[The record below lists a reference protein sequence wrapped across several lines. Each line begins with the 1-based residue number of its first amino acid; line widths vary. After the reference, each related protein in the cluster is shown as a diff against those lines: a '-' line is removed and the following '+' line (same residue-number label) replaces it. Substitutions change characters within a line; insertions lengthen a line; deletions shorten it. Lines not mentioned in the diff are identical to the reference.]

1 MDRARR
7 SGFRDDDLG
16 SDDGHERHREQRSY
30 DRGEDDEGIVGRSMG
45 SSGYDSH
52 RRLLIDDGSAGRG
65 GVGGG
70 MGGGGSRMRP
80 DGMPQPA
87 RNAYDFAAMEE
98 FAAQEREKQL
108 GGMPSGSPADGMRH
122 RRSTGAASEDQM
134 AQHPGS
140 YDTEMERTNTM
151 SAFGDEPE
159 STTLSPKETD
169 SAQGH
174 QSFHRR
180 RQRKLS
186 QSNPVMRRGGRLAL
200 FEGIGSH
207 GAAEDGAATGIPA
220 ADATGPVAYKAR
232 APKNPLSAATG
243 NGFAPYT
250 DAPAGHDRPYRF
262 SFYSNNLPV
271 TIHARTLA
279 ELPAEG
285 QSFEDL
291 FKGRA
296 TMDETRGSAAEGS
309 GLDKNSVDSSA
320 RRSTTGTDTPERDP
334 NMPQPN
340 GKMSLLARAAG
351 AAATKGGAGGGPG
364 PTDGSPD
371 HDPEAFTWWMDVH
384 SPTDEEMR
392 MLSKV
397 FGIHPLTTEDILLE
411 ETREKIELFRN
422 YYLVCFRSFDQDPYS
437 QTYLEPLN
445 MYIIVFREGTLS
457 VSHLPASAA
466 PRISGADILSSTFE
480 ARLTLKTCGDVSSSS
495 RTTSPSRPTG
505 FPTLLSMTSPMPS
518 VRLSRASSTRSTVLM
533 SWCSSSRTPN
543 RVTC

>member
-1 MDRARR
+1 MLSEAEEAEMDRARR

-16 SDDGHERHREQRSY
+16 SDDEHEHRREERTY
-30 DRGEDDEGIVGRSMG
+30 DRGDDDEMVGRSLG

-52 RRLLIDDGSAGRG
+52 RRLMPDDVSAGK
-65 GVGGG
+65 GGG
-70 MGGGGSRMRP
+70 SGGGGLGGGRGMRP

-87 RNAYDFAAMEE
+87 RNPYDFAAMEE
-98 FAAQEREKQL
+98 FAAQEREKQM
-108 GGMPSGSPADGMRH
+108 GGRPSGSPVEGMRH
-122 RRSTGAASEDQM
+122 RRSTGAVSEDQIT
-134 AQHPGS
+134 QHPGS
-140 YDTEMERTNTM
+140 YDTAMERTNTM

-159 STTLSPKETD
+159 STTFSPKETD
-169 SAQGH
+169 STQGG

-200 FEGIGSH
+200 FEGIGSQ
-207 GAAEDGAATGIPA
+207 GAAEEGAMTGPLT
-220 ADATGPVAYKAR
+220 ADATTSGGPVAYKAR
-232 APKNPLSAATG
+232 APKNPLSAVAGT
-243 NGFAPYT
+243 GFAPYT

-285 QSFEDL
+285 QTFEDL

-296 TMDETRGSAAEGS
+296 TMDETRGSTGEGS
-309 GLDKNSVDSSA
+309 GLERNSVDSTT
-320 RRSTTGTDTPERDP
+320 RRSTTDTDTPERDP

-351 AAATKGGAGGGPG
+351 AATKGGGGSAGGAG
-364 PTDGSPD
+364 GSPD

-457 VSHLPASAA
+457 VSIK
-466 PRISGADILSSTFE
+466 RDRYT
-480 ARLTLKTCGDVSSSS
+480 
-495 RTTSPSRPTG
+495 PT
-505 FPTLLSMTSPMPS
+505 
-518 VRLSRASSTRSTVLM
+518 
-533 SWCSSSRTPN
+533 
-543 RVTC
+543 